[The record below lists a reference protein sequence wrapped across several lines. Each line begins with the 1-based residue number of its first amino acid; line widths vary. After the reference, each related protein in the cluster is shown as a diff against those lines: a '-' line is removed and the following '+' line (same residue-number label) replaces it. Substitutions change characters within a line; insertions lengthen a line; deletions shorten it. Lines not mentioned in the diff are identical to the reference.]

1 MTASKEV
8 QEAFDLF
15 DKNRDGTISVKE
27 LREAMNQAGHD
38 ATEEMVKNML
48 KSHDKDENGV
58 LSIDEFEAFL
68 KKDNSVNYAELRE
81 AFDLFDINGNGYISK
96 DELIQAMK
104 KMGENLSDKEIGTM
118 IRKAD
123 INKDGQVSFEEFKRM
138 MAPK

>member
-1 MTASKEV
+1 
-8 QEAFDLF
+8 
-15 DKNRDGTISVKE
+15 
-27 LREAMNQAGHD
+27 MNQAGHD